1 MTRVTRRAFVAG
13 AAGAAAANLRA
24 ATLAERLGIACQVS
38 PDEAA
43 SRKTL
48 RAAREAGFTRVQ
60 LQFSWSKV
68 GEEFLRVLPGWLK
81 EEGVV
86 GDIIGAYVN
95 CAAPANVLMDC
106 RREDF
111 ARAIDFAGFIGAH
124 RIVAWTGGYGKGL
137 MTPDPRNFTR
147 EAEDAIRKF
156 LDPFLGR
163 IERARLTL
171 ALESYITLTCPDAP
185 SLARVLKHMPAWVG
199 AVLDPPNLTPIA
211 RYQQRD
217 KVLKEMFGTLKNR
230 ISVVHFK
237 DFRLAPDGQSYQ
249 LPGPLKGETN
259 YRLFSEQVSKLPPD
273 TPLIAEHLKPSEFA
287 SARKELL
294 PVLEAGERR

>member
-1 MTRVTRRAFVAG
+1 MTRITRRSLL
-13 AAGAAAANLRA
+13 AGAAAAHLRA
-24 ATLAERLGIACQVS
+24 ATLAERLGIVCQVS

-43 SRKTL
+43 SRKVL

-68 GEEFLRVLPGWLK
+68 GEDFLRVLPGWLK
-81 EEGVV
+81 EEGVAGEV
-86 GDIIGAYVN
+86 VGAYVN
-95 CAAPANVLMDC
+95 CTAPANVLMDC

-111 ARAIDFAGFIGAH
+111 SRAIDFAGFIGAH

-163 IERARLTL
+163 IERARLSL
-171 ALESYITLTCPDAP
+171 ALETYITLTCPDAP
-185 SLARVLKHMPAWVG
+185 SLARVLKRMPTWVG

-211 RYQQRD
+211 RYAQRD
-217 KVLKEMFGTLKNR
+217 KALKEMFGALKNR
-230 ISVVHFK
+230 IALVHFK
-237 DFRLAPDGQSYQ
+237 DFRLAPDGKSYQ

-259 YRLFSEQVSKLPPD
+259 YRLFAEQVSKLPPG
-273 TPLIAEHLKPSEFA
+273 TPLIAEHLKPSEYA
-287 SARKELL
+287 AARKELL